1 MGESEPGRE
10 SSAQPEPIL
19 RAEGLERSFGGIR
32 AVAGVSLEIP
42 RGCLYAVIGPN
53 GSGKTTL
60 FNLITGHTRPDAG
73 RVHFDG
79 HEITGMAYY
88 KVARRGLAKSYQ
100 ITTVFPLLTVFENVR
115 IAAQSADH
123 AYVFWRPADR
133 IRSVVEHTEEVLDQ
147 VGLADQR
154 ESVASNLSHGDQR
167 RLDLAIAL
175 ATSPTLLLLDEPTA
189 GMSPTETAATVEL
202 IRELGREVTILMIE
216 HKMDVIL
223 SIADRVM
230 VLHQGATLF
239 EGAPDEVKSHP
250 EVQEVYLTGS
260 L

>member
-1 MGESEPGRE
+1 MSDL
-10 SSAQPEPIL
+10 IL
-19 RAEGLERSFGGIR
+19 RAQGLNRSFGGVH
-32 AVAGVSLEIP
+32 AVRDVTLEVP
-42 RGCLYAVIGPN
+42 RGSLHAIIGPN

-60 FNLITGHTRPDAG
+60 FNLITGHTRPNSG
-73 RVHFDG
+73 RVEFDG
-79 HEITGMAYY
+79 ADVTGMPYA

-115 IAAQSADH
+115 IAAQAASH
-123 AYVFWRPADR
+123 AYVFWRPADGIKAVAR
-133 IRSVVEHTEEVLDQ
+133 ATMEVLERI
-147 VGLADQR
+147 GLAEHRDLI
-154 ESVASNLSHGDQR
+154 ASNLSHGDQR

-175 ATSPTLLLLDEPTA
+175 ATSPRLLLLDEPTA

-202 IRELGREVTILMIE
+202 VRELNRDVTILMIE

-223 SIADRVM
+223 TIADRIT
-230 VLHQGATLF
+230 VLHQGQKLF
-239 EGAPDEVKSHP
+239 EGPPAEVRAHP

>member
-1 MGESEPGRE
+1 MSDQG
-10 SSAQPEPIL
+10 PIL
-19 RAEGLERSFGGIR
+19 RAEGLEKSYGGIH

-42 RGCLYAVIGPN
+42 RGGLYAVIGPN

-60 FNLITGHTRPDAG
+60 FNLITGHTRPGAG
-73 RVHFDG
+73 RVVFDG
-79 HEITGMAYY
+79 RDITGMPYY

-123 AYVFWRPADR
+123 AYVFWRTADG
-133 IRSVVEHTEEVLDQ
+133 IRRVARHTEEVLER
-147 VGLADQR
+147 VGIADRR
-154 ESVASNLSHGDQR
+154 EAVASNLSHGDQR

-175 ATSPTLLLLDEPTA
+175 ATSPRLLLLDEPTA

-202 IRELGREVTILMIE
+202 VRELNRDVTILMIE

-223 SIADRVM
+223 TIADRVM

-239 EGAPDEVKSHP
+239 EGSPDEVRSHP
-250 EVQEVYLTGS
+250 RVQEVYLTGS
-260 L
+260 M

>member
-1 MGESEPGRE
+1 MSDL
-10 SSAQPEPIL
+10 IL
-19 RAEGLERSFGGIR
+19 RAEGLQRSFGGID
-32 AVAGVSLEIP
+32 AVAGVGLEIP
-42 RGCLYAVIGPN
+42 RGSLYAVIGPN

-60 FNLITGHTRPDAG
+60 FNLITGHTRPGAG
-73 RVHFDG
+73 RVEFDG
-79 HEITGMAYY
+79 QDITGMPYY

-123 AYVFWRPADR
+123 AYVFWRTADR
-133 IRSVVEHTEEVLDQ
+133 IRRVVEHTAEVLDR
-147 VGLADQR
+147 VGLGDR
-154 ESVASNLSHGDQR
+154 RDEVASNLSHGDQR

-175 ATSPTLLLLDEPTA
+175 ATSPRLLLLDEPTA
-189 GMSPTETAATVEL
+189 GMSPSETAATVEL
-202 IRELGREVTILMIE
+202 VRELNRDVTILMIE

-239 EGAPDEVKSHP
+239 EGSPDEVKAHP
-250 EVQEVYLTGS
+250 RVQEVYLTGS
-260 L
+260 I

>member
-1 MGESEPGRE
+1 MT
-10 SSAQPEPIL
+10 EPIL
-19 RAEGLERSFGGIR
+19 TAVGLERSFGGIR
-32 AVAGVSLEIP
+32 AVAGVNLEIP
-42 RGCLYAVIGPN
+42 RGGLYAVIGPN

-60 FNLITGHTRPDAG
+60 FNLLTGHTRPDAG
-73 RVHFDG
+73 RVRFDG
-79 HEITGMAYY
+79 QDITGMPYH

-100 ITTVFPLLTVFENVR
+100 ITTVFPLLTVRENVR

-133 IRSVVEHTEEVLDQ
+133 IGRVVEHAEEVLAR
-147 VGLADQR
+147 VGLAEQR
-154 ESVASNLSHGDQR
+154 EVVASNLSHGDQR

-189 GMSPTETAATVEL
+189 GMSTTETAATTALVRDL
-202 IRELGREVTILMIE
+202 NRDVTILMIE

-223 SIADRVM
+223 GIADRIM

-239 EGAPDEVKSHP
+239 EGTPDEVRSHP

-260 L
+260 R

>member
-1 MGESEPGRE
+1 MNDQG
-10 SSAQPEPIL
+10 PIL
-19 RAEGLERSFGGIR
+19 RAEGLEKSFGGIH

-42 RGCLYAVIGPN
+42 HGGLHAVIGPN

-60 FNLITGHTRPDAG
+60 FNLITGHTRPGAG
-73 RVHFDG
+73 RVEFDG
-79 HEITGMAYY
+79 HDITGMPYY

-123 AYVFWRPADR
+123 AYVFWRTADR
-133 IRSVVEHTEEVLDQ
+133 IRRVVEHAEDVLDR
-147 VGLADQR
+147 VGLGDRR
-154 ESVASNLSHGDQR
+154 EAVASNLSHGDQR

-175 ATSPTLLLLDEPTA
+175 ATSPRLLLLDEPTA
-189 GMSPTETAATVEL
+189 GMSPSETAATVEL
-202 IRELGREVTILMIE
+202 VRELNRDVTILMIE

-230 VLHQGATLF
+230 VLHQGTTLF
-239 EGAPDEVKSHP
+239 EGTPDEVRSHP
-250 EVQEVYLTGS
+250 RVQEVYLTGS